1 MTSVATT
8 VRALI
13 ADGRSATIPRATTGR
28 RVAGLLA
35 VIPTVGILLVRI
47 GANAPFGPRL
57 PYGAIYDPMLTLA
70 ILGPAAGAILLS
82 VTTPDDVRQVALAFV
97 GVFGLLRIVSTQAV
111 WPASVAIAVGTG
123 LLVLAH
129 ARRPLSADEFA
140 ETLVGVVFVGAVA
153 LSMAGGL
160 GIEPATTRPLGST
173 VGLLA
178 IAGTPVF
185 VEWRWRTIFVGV
197 LAGVA
202 VFAFGLAAPFVTG
215 AASLVGGAILG
226 SSLPVLALAVI
237 GGVTVVAT
245 GVDRR
250 SLETA
255 MAGLLVLTAGIPA
268 TVPRGL
274 ALLVGLALLL
284 RTPSNT

>member
-1 MTSVATT
+1 MTSVSNR
-8 VRALI
+8 VRTFSS
-13 ADGRSATIPRATTGR
+13 DERPTPSATRGR
-28 RVAGLLA
+28 QLAGLLA
-35 VIPTVGILLVRI
+35 VIPTVAILLVRV
-47 GANAPFGPRL
+47 GANAPFVPRL
-57 PYGAIYDPMLTLA
+57 PYSFLYDPVITLA
-70 ILGPAAGAILLS
+70 VIGPATGAILLGLTS
-82 VTTPDDVRQVALAFV
+82 PDDVGQVALTFV
-97 GVFGLLRIVSTQAV
+97 GVFGLLSAISSQAV
-111 WPASVAIAVGTG
+111 WPASVAIVVGTG
-123 LLVLAH
+123 LVVATN
-129 ARRPLSADEFA
+129 ARRPLSPDEIA
-140 ETLVGVVFVGAVA
+140 ETLVGVVFVGGVA

-160 GIEPATTRPLGST
+160 GFEPATTRPLGST

-178 IAGTPVF
+178 IAGAPVF
-185 VEWRWRTIFVGV
+185 VEWRWGTAFVGV

-215 AASLVGGAILG
+215 AASLVGGAIVG
-226 SSLPVLALAVI
+226 SSLPVLALAVV

-255 MAGLLVLTAGIPA
+255 TAGLLLLTAGIPA

-284 RTPSNT
+284 RTLSTP